1 MLSNPKQFIEWI
13 LHRQSL
19 PHGILI
25 KNQKAF
31 DIQPNISHFS
41 TTTITYKNN
50 ILNLQPTYNL
60 RKKFRSFELN
70 EVVISLELNLNSNS
84 LMTKVQI
91 YQQSILQLKMSPQI
105 QFDFHSKIQAIRYL
119 GFQTLL
125 IFYDLLSYS
134 CLIIDWKVNT
144 QKFQLNSFIRQ
155 VSKYLNLKEK

>member
-1 MLSNPKQFIEWI
+1 MLSNPKQFIEQT
-13 LHRQSL
+13 LHRQNL

-25 KNQKAF
+25 KNLKVF
-31 DIQPNISHFS
+31 DIQLNILNSF
-41 TTTITYKNN
+41 TMIIAYKNN

-60 RKKFRSFELN
+60 CKKFHNFEPN
-70 EVVISLELNLNSNS
+70 EIVILLVPNLNLNSFLTRS
-84 LMTKVQI
+84 ST
-91 YQQSILQLKMSPQI
+91 YQQSILWLKMSPQI